1 MTPFDKDNINK
12 DTFCLLPMMSLYMG
26 PAQEVMPC
34 CVGNWQSPMGKATS
48 KESLIQIYNND
59 KFRQLRHDLVNGIK
73 NPTCDHCWKFEEL
86 HATDRSLRKVTANK
100 YKHLEQEVISRINP
114 DYSLNKIEFNY
125 LDIRFSNICN
135 LKCRSC
141 GGHFSSLWNA
151 DEEKLGWDKWQ
162 PERKKIMISVGDTD
176 MMDLILE
183 QLPNVKEIYFAGGEP
198 LVQDEHY
205 MVLDRILELGLQH
218 KIEIRYNTNFA
229 KLTHKGKKV
238 TDYWQKFSKVVIGAS
253 LDGSHERGEYI
264 RKGLDWAT
272 VIQNRK
278 DVMAECPHVN
288 FHISLT
294 LSIMNAYN
302 IVDFHR
308 EWVELGL
315 IKPNEF
321 MINLLFGPDCYRI
334 SNLPDHHKEKVI
346 KLYEDQM
353 AWLTAR
359 FNSGKDIKSDW
370 IVDGYQG
377 AIELIKQDRQPTWVN
392 DWNWRNGAVDRIR
405 DEDFFTVFPE
415 FSDLKDLLNQP

>member
-1 MTPFDKDNINK
+1 MTPFDKNNINK
-12 DTFCLLPMMSLYMG
+12 DTFCMLPIMSLYMG

-34 CVGNWQSPMGKATS
+34 CVGDWQNPMGKATS

-59 KFRQLRHDLVNGIK
+59 KFKQLRHDLANGIK
-73 NPTCDHCWKFEEL
+73 NSACDHCWKFEEL
-86 HATDRSLRKVTANK
+86 HSTDRSLRKSMNRK
-100 YKHLEQEVISRINP
+100 FRHIENEVLNRINP
-114 DYSLNKIEFNY
+114 DYSLNKIAFHY

-151 DEEKLGWDKWQ
+151 DEEKLGWDKWE
-162 PERKKIMISVGDTD
+162 PDRKKIMISVGDTD

-183 QLPNVKEIYFAGGEP
+183 QLPHVKEIYFAGGEP

-205 MVLDRILELGLQH
+205 MILDRILELGIQDQM
-218 KIEIRYNTNFA
+218 EIRYNTNFS

-238 TDYWQKFSKVVIGAS
+238 TDYWKQFKNVVIGAS
-253 LDGSHERGEYI
+253 LDGNHERGEYI
-264 RKGLDWAT
+264 RKGLVWKD

-278 DVMAECPHVN
+278 DVMAECPNVH

-315 IKPNEF
+315 IQPNEF

-334 SNLPDHHKEKVI
+334 SNLPENHKAQLI
-346 KLYEDQM
+346 KLYEDQI
-353 AWLTAR
+353 AWLNMKFEEDTSTR
-359 FNSGKDIKSDW
+359 SEW
-370 IVDGYQG
+370 ILDGYQA
-377 AIELIKQDRQPTWVN
+377 AIELLKQDRQPNWASE
-392 DWNWRNGAVDRIR
+392 WNWRNNAVDNLRN
-405 DEDFFTVFPE
+405 EDFFAVFPE
-415 FSDLKDLLNQP
+415 FADLKTILIPQ